1 MFVSPHAPGDLSVEF
16 PELDEM
22 ATQQLLDALKAQSD
36 MMKLQMEAMQKLV
49 TSSTKRVKEVDVY
62 KGDRRDAERFMLEC
76 ETYQNLKDEEFGSQT
91 EKILHALQRCKAGAL
106 DWAVPYLSTYAD
118 VARGEVNT
126 DGVAVKAPFSTWK
139 EFKEEFLKSFGSAD
153 PAAEA
158 RAELQNFE
166 QKGTISEYTS
176 EFMRLGARSG
186 LSDLDLLEKYRRGLK
201 FRVKMALATKE
212 YRTLRELRDEA
223 LSLERNWRAMGIG
236 APARQGAN
244 HYTPRGPARDPNA
257 MDVDATKVGG
267 SGGQEGGSRPDTR
280 TCFKCQKTGH
290 VIKWCPENKCHN
302 CDKSW
307 ALRPRL
313 PQPEEGTAEAPGH
326 PRHDRGQRG

>member
-1 MFVSPHAPGDLSVEF
+1 MRSL
-16 PELDEM
+16 
-22 ATQQLLDALKAQSD
+22 
-36 MMKLQMEAMQKLV
+36 EA
-49 TSSTKRVKEVDVY
+49 
-62 KGDRRDAERFMLEC
+62 RRRR
-76 ETYQNLKDEEFGSQT
+76 
-91 EKILHALQRCKAGAL
+91 ILHALQRCKAGAL

-118 VARGEVNT
+118 VAREEVNA
-126 DGVAVKAPFSTWK
+126 DGVAVKAPFNTWK

-158 RAELQNFE
+158 RAELQDFE

-212 YRTLRELRDEA
+212 YKTLRDLRDEA
-223 LSLERNWRAMGIG
+223 LSLESNWRAMGIG
-236 APARQGAN
+236 APARQGTN
-244 HYTPRGPARDPNA
+244 HYTPRGPAKDPNA

-267 SGGQEGGSRPDTR
+267 SGGQGGGSRPDTR

-302 CDKSW
+302 CDKSGHYARDCPSPRREQPRRQNIRATTEVNGDRSAKEGETSAATL
-307 ALRPRL
+307 ALQKQVETL
-313 PQPEEGTAEAPGH
+313 AEGFASMMDSQKILMSQIGKKEGF
-326 PRHDRGQRG
+326 